1 MEQKSGY
8 FQDNFSLVL
17 IMDGF
22 MHLLCLEDAKEYN
35 INFISIGMKGRR
47 KEKGKVAPKAIESAS
62 APPPVSVLHTLT
74 SLFTVH
80 CI

>member
-1 MEQKSGY
+1 
-8 FQDNFSLVL
+8 
-17 IMDGF
+17 

-35 INFISIGMKGRR
+35 INLISIGMKGRR
-47 KEKGKVAPKAIESAS
+47 KEKGREATGAPKAIESAS

-74 SLFTVH
+74 PLFTVH